1 MAADQPQGPFLAK
14 YPRGTLVVAAVCFD
28 PIWALAAAAAASVAQ
43 VSAVASTQADPSGL
57 DVK

>member
-28 PIWALAAAAAASVAQ
+28 PIWALAAAAASVAQ